1 MLERDLDMTT
11 EKTRVLVIDDD
22 ELVRCGVAYLLDR
35 LGFVAVLVESGAD
48 ALARLEK
55 EDFDIVFCDLMM
67 PGMNGIETI
76 RRVKRATAAPIV
88 AMSGGGRMVDA
99 MHALKAAKK
108 LGIDATLEKPFGLA
122 ELRAC
127 LDLFL
132 ARLEPR
138 VVLS

>member
-1 MLERDLDMTT
+1 M

-22 ELVRCGVAYLLDR
+22 ELVRCGVAYLLER
-35 LGFVAVLVESGAD
+35 LGHQGVLVESGPA
-48 ALARLEK
+48 ALAKLEQ
-55 EDFDIVFCDLMM
+55 EDFDLVLCDLMM
-67 PGMNGIETI
+67 PGMDGIETI
-76 RRVKRATAAPIV
+76 RRLKKVTAAPII

-99 MHALKAAKK
+99 LHALKAAKK
-108 LGIDATLEKPFGLA
+108 MGIDATLEKPFGLN
-122 ELRAC
+122 ELKAC